1 MEILRLFLQPRLIDQ
16 IGSSPAV
23 SMKITQIDNEKMSTH
38 YHVNI
43 RRGKGLEWLYLR
55 KKASRLGFSTSFID
69 WVKTSHCKPQ
79 AKILTNGML
88 SAPLTLQRSSGQGRP
103 LSTSLFVPATEP
115 LAQAVR
121 QVPGIKGIRPPSTH
135 KISLFADHVI
145 SFLPGPADPLPRY
158 KLC

>member
-1 MEILRLFLQPRLIDQ
+1 MREMT
-16 IGSSPAV
+16 A
-23 SMKITQIDNEKMSTH
+23 H
-38 YHVNI
+38 YHVII
-43 RRGKGLEWLYLR
+43 RRGKGLEWPHLW
-55 KKASRLGFSTSFID
+55 KKVSRLGFSTSFID
-69 WVKTSHCKPQ
+69 CVKTFYCKPQ

-103 LSTSLFVPATEP
+103 LSARLFVPATEL

-121 QVPGIKGIRPPSTH
+121 RVPGIKDIQVPQSTH

-145 SFLPGPADPLPRY
+145 SFLPGPADPLLRY